1 MIKIVIIG
9 ALVRPSVALLMNA
22 NVLTTTPVIMSKS
35 ILVSRTDLEAIDKIL
50 TRNVIKYKL
59 N

>member
-1 MIKIVIIG
+1 MIKIRIIG

-22 NVLTTTPVIMSKS
+22 NVLTTTPVIMMKS
-35 ILVSRTDLEAIDKIL
+35 ILVSKDDLENIDKIL
-50 TRNVIKYKL
+50 RRNCINYKL